1 MLARQ
6 GQKVS
11 VNTGH
16 SNRVC
21 DPERVADLHGQ
32 VTNLPAE
39 SIRHHIIVTTN
50 RSLSGLISSPECRSA
65 VDRLYKHLSQTPR
78 MLFTSHSSLTL
89 RSMKWVREA
98 GTGVTAPSAPLRPF
112 YQPQFVLC
120 SLCSGIIKY
129 EMRSWFING
138 CGEVCWKCFSPLCRA
153 RWYVWSALFHSF
165 RGGFVNNVCLS
176 ALSVYLLTWRS
187 VSCIFIAVL
196 MCTDVVFYTLT
207 QNHPWSKFPPFN
219 SSAQNQKWSTYI
231 FMIFPAALVF
241 ILLFNMWWE
250 RSGRPL
256 NSTPC
261 VSSRYVRSRTKHDID
276 MRIGIHSGSV
286 LCGVLGLRKWQFDVW
301 SWDVDIA
308 NKLESGGIP
317 GWVQMEDL
325 KWNSHHD
332 VVVLS
337 ILVPVLWPGVPH
349 ERLEVVKGPNLMRV
363 ISRNAWREFL

>member
-1 MLARQ
+1 MLASQ

-50 RSLSGLISSPECRSA
+50 RSLSGFISSPECRSA

-165 RGGFVNNVCLS
+165 RGGFVNNVCPS

-219 SSAQNQKWSTYI
+219 SSAQNQKWSIYI
-231 FMIFPAALVF
+231 FAFSWSFQQPWFSFFCSTCDENDQADRWTRLLVF
-241 ILLFNMWWE
+241 LPDTCDHVRNTT
-250 RSGRPL
+250 
-256 NSTPC
+256 STC
-261 VSSRYVRSRTKHDID
+261 VSGFTRALCCAACWD
-276 MRIGIHSGSV
+276 SGSGS
-286 LCGVLGLRKWQFDVW
+286 LTSGPGTWTSPTSW
-301 SWDVDIA
+301 S
-308 NKLESGGIP
+308 LEGSQGEYRWKI
-317 GWVQMEDL
+317 
-325 KWNSHHD
+325 
-332 VVVLS
+332 
-337 ILVPVLWPGVPH
+337 
-349 ERLEVVKGPNLMRV
+349 
-363 ISRNAWREFL
+363 